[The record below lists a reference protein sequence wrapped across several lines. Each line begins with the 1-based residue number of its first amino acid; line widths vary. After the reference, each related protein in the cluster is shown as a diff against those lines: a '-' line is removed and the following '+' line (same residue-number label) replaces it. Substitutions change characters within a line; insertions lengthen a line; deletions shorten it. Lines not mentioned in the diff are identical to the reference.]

1 MGYSVGPLLTI
12 MEPHQKHFRAKMRKH
27 GWMDEAEQ
35 MIWPSDVEGREKMA
49 RGLFGYELVKHAR

>member
-1 MGYSVGPLLTI
+1 